1 MTSGILTLLFGRFG
15 GFGSKVLALE
25 LFLLSLKNSSDVMA
39 DFFKKIA
46 ACCYE
51 MGVRFRHFLFDTG
64 VLKSEKFDIPIICVG
79 NITVGGTGKT
89 PTAEMIVDYMS
100 QHYHVALLSRGY
112 GRRTR
117 GYREVSLSDS
127 YRDVGDEPLQIK
139 FKYPQTVV
147 VVCEKRVNGI
157 RRIMAEHPEFD
168 LIVIDDGFQHRYVEP
183 RVNVIVVDSTR
194 PVEHDHMLPYGTLR
208 DVRSSLDRAH
218 YFIVTKCSD
227 SMSPLDR
234 MLMRKELRH
243 IAYQRIYFMRYESLP
258 MRPVFADARGE
269 GVPNFSE
276 VIAMSGIGN
285 PMVFIRG
292 LRLHYRVV
300 DELRFDDHHVYRV
313 RDLHAMERMLD
324 QHPDAYIVT
333 TEKDA
338 VKIFGSRKVSERLR
352 DRLYYVPVRMT
363 YIEESDKDF
372 LQNLEKDVR
381 GD

>member
-1 MTSGILTLLFGRFG
+1 
-15 GFGSKVLALE
+15 
-25 LFLLSLKNSSDVMA
+25 
-39 DFFKKIA
+39 
-46 ACCYE
+46 
-51 MGVRFRHFLFDTG
+51 
-64 VLKSEKFDIPIICVG
+64 
-79 NITVGGTGKT
+79 
-89 PTAEMIVDYMS
+89 MIVEYMS
-100 QHYHVALLSRGY
+100 RKYKVALLSRGY

-117 GYREVSLSDS
+117 GYREVTLSDS

-139 FKYPQTVV
+139 FKYPETVV
-147 VVCEKRVNGI
+147 VVCEKRARGI
-157 RRIMAEHPEFD
+157 HRIMAEHPEVN
-168 LIVIDDGFQHRYVEP
+168 LIIMDDGFQHRYVEP
-183 RVNVIVVDSTR
+183 KLNVVVVDSTR

-208 DVRSSLDRAH
+208 DIRSSLDRAH
-218 YFIVTKCSD
+218 YFVVTKCSD

-234 MLMRKELRH
+234 MLMRKELLH

-258 MRPVFADARGE
+258 MRPVFEGVSSA

-300 DELRFDDHHVYRV
+300 GELTFDDHHVYRV

-324 QHPDAYIVT
+324 QYPSAYIVT

-338 VKIFGSRKVSERLR
+338 VKIFASRKVSDRLR

-372 LQNLEKDVR
+372 LQKLEKDVR
-381 GD
+381 AD